1 MATKTF
7 EELKQ
12 LAIQIRDE
20 KTNKQNTATRV
31 GTAMLEHIN
40 KLEQDYYDK
49 TKTDEELKERD
60 EKLTELFYNLGIVIG
75 GNKSINSEYDL
86 SYNNT
91 VDTKTDGLSY
101 SEKTGVVYN
110 LTLTSNINI
119 NTGFPSNGTFYVFG
133 KFRLVTENENRKAVM
148 LNSIATNNASIE
160 LNNTEFATNKIVKLY
175 LGKVTFTSRPG
186 YFYLNQIQ
194 VKDLQGGNVG
204 ESETIKLEY
213 YGGYLVEESVL
224 VNSDMQDV
232 ADKLDY
238 SSYPCLITLKGWKDS
253 VDEEIESIKSSVNEN
268 KGDVDNLSDKL
279 SGLRTTINSSFTSV
293 ISAYDVRKDA
303 FLVDSSVEDN
313 GDYLRIVIP
322 QPTYVKSFQ
331 TKSYL
336 KMDAGK
342 YSVFAKLKISTDKS
356 YDTTDLFANIY
367 LRRQGKGSSNS
378 GLYNIP
384 LNKIVSVYLG
394 DFEDDGTNS
403 YYYISLEY
411 IRKGD
416 ASGTQQ
422 TQLGT
427 INFDFYGS
435 YYVKESE
442 VSDTK
447 EFIADFIDFKE
458 LETKVILKSFFSKKS
473 EIADK
478 STQADFAST
487 SNLANNINNIFRT
500 SSIKIYGDSLVVYI
514 SWNNLKRL
522 FDVESVMQGIGGVKV
537 CNNSTD
543 VNYGL
548 CTLERIAA
556 FPRNMK
562 LLVIYGGANDNAE
575 TTEIPYS
582 LDERLLGSISDEPLK
597 IADMLNYRVTT
608 DNISNTNTLGR
619 AQTFYQGYKTMLRN
633 IMALFPNCQIICVTQ
648 HRYYYYLKPE
658 GGFSE
663 TPILRRDAYAKVKA
677 IREIAEEYSVPVCD
691 LWATSGVND
700 RNRRYTL
707 IDMAGVLVYQTEAT
721 AAREESLIINKILET
736 APKFEI
742 PNYTTTN
749 GEDII
754 EMKKWV
760 IDVRDEVE
768 CNVMT
773 LDEAIAAFVQK
784 TTSEAIELK
793 NNMLLPFYYNTDFAS
808 KVYILKDYTQPS
820 LTESWEEWIGGKIDD
835 PNEPD

>member
-20 KTNKQNTATRV
+20 KTNKQNTYNVSLNHPTSGLSGSNKYDLSSAIAQVPAELRTDGV
-31 GTAMLEHIN
+31 TVSFLNADGNTEKWEFSGGSWGTASFSQVGAKEIIGINNNLEI
-40 KLEQDYYDK
+40 L
-49 TKTDEELKERD
+49 
-60 EKLTELFYNLGIVIG
+60 IG
-75 GNKSINSEYDL
+75 ENKSINSSYDL

-91 VDTKTDGLSY
+91 SDTILEGYSY
-101 SEKTGVVYN
+101 SEKTGIVYN
-110 LTLTSNINI
+110 LTLSSNINI
-119 NTGFPSNGTFYVFG
+119 NTGFPSVGTFHVFG
-133 KFRLVTENENRKAVM
+133 KFRLVTDSEDRKAIM
-148 LNSIATNNASIE
+148 LNSISTNNASVE
-160 LNNTEFATNKIVKLY
+160 LNNVEFPTNQIVKLY
-175 LGKVTFTSRPG
+175 LGKVTFSSRPG

-194 VKDLQGGNVG
+194 VKNLEGINVG
-204 ESETIKLEY
+204 DNETIRLEY
-213 YGGYLVEESVL
+213 YGGYLVEESVI
-224 VNSDMQDV
+224 VNSDVEEV
-232 ADKLDY
+232 AEKLDY
-238 SSYPCLITLKGWKDS
+238 SSYPCLIVLDGWKGSIDKN
-253 VDEEIESIKSSVNEN
+253 IKSIRSSIDEN
-268 KGDVDNLSDKL
+268 KGAVDNLSDEL
-279 SGLRTTINSSFTSV
+279 SGLKTTINSSFTSV
-293 ISAYDVRKDA
+293 VSAYDVRKDA

-342 YSVFAKLKISTDKS
+342 YSVFAKLKISTDDS
-356 YDTTDLFANIY
+356 YDTTDLFANVY
-367 LRRQGKGSSNS
+367 LRRQGNGSSNS

-416 ASGTQQ
+416 ASGAQQ

-458 LETKVILKSFFSKKS
+458 LKTKVILNSVFSKKS
-473 EIADK
+473 EISDK

-487 SNLANNINNIFRT
+487 SDLTNNINNIFRA
-500 SSIKIYGDSLVVYI
+500 SSISSSLIKIYGDSLVVYI
-514 SWNNLKRL
+514 PWDNLKKL
-522 FDVESVMQGIGGVKV
+522 FQVESVMQGIGGVKV

-548 CTLERIAA
+548 CSIEKIAL
-556 FPRNMK
+556 FPRNMR
-562 LLVIYGGANDNAE
+562 LLVIYGGANDSAE
-575 TTEIPYS
+575 TTEAPYS
-582 LDERLLGSISDEPLK
+582 LDESLLGNISDEPLK
-597 IADMLNYRVTT
+597 IEDMLNYRVTA

-619 AQTFYQGYKTMLRN
+619 AKTFYQGYKTMLRN
-633 IMALFPNCQIICVTQ
+633 IMALYPNCQIICVTQ

-707 IDMAGVLVYQTEAT
+707 IGH
-721 AAREESLIINKILET
+721 
-736 APKFEI
+736 
-742 PNYTTTN
+742 
-749 GEDII
+749 
-754 EMKKWV
+754 
-760 IDVRDEVE
+760 
-768 CNVMT
+768 
-773 LDEAIAAFVQK
+773 
-784 TTSEAIELK
+784 
-793 NNMLLPFYYNTDFAS
+793 
-808 KVYILKDYTQPS
+808 
-820 LTESWEEWIGGKIDD
+820 GGGFSSS
-835 PNEPD
+835 NRSNSCT

>member
-31 GTAMLEHIN
+31 DTAMLEHIN

>member
-268 KGDVDNLSDKL
+268 KGDVDNLSDEL

-458 LETKVILKSFFSKKS
+458 LETKVILKSVFSKKS

-707 IDMAGVLVYQTEAT
+707 IDMAGVLVHQTEAT

-793 NNMLLPFYYNTDFAS
+793 NNMLLPFYYNTDFTS

>member
-31 GTAMLEHIN
+31 GTEMLEHIN

-49 TKTDEELKERD
+49 TQTDEELKERD
-60 EKLTELFYNLGIVIG
+60 DKLTELNNNLGIVIG

-119 NTGFPSNGTFYVFG
+119 NTEFPSNGTFYVFG
-133 KFRLVTENENRKAVM
+133 KFRLVTKNENRKAVM

-268 KGDVDNLSDKL
+268 KNLSDEL

-303 FLVDSSVEDN
+303 FLVDSSAEDN

-356 YDTTDLFANIY
+356 YDTTDLFANVY

-458 LETKVILKSFFSKKS
+458 LETKVILKSVFSKKS

-707 IDMAGVLVYQTEAT
+707 IDMAGVLVHQTEAT

-793 NNMLLPFYYNTDFAS
+793 NNMLLPFYYNTAFAS